1 MMYQTRLYIGLND
14 AVTKTQLVPTIRAR
28 YMIIDSL
35 TSYGIR
41 GATIYPATGI
51 WQYEDGSV
59 SEENTWIVEVM
70 LEEVF
75 DFTPIIRDLKDALNQ
90 ESIGIYTTEV
100 PVEFV

>member
-14 AVTKTQLVPTIRAR
+14 ADTKTQLITTPRAR

-41 GATIYPATGI
+41 GATIYPASGI
-51 WQYEDGSV
+51 WQYEDGSL
-59 SEENTWIVEVM
+59 SEENTWIVEIM
-70 LEEVF
+70 LDHKF

-90 ESIGIYTTEV
+90 ESIGIYTVEV